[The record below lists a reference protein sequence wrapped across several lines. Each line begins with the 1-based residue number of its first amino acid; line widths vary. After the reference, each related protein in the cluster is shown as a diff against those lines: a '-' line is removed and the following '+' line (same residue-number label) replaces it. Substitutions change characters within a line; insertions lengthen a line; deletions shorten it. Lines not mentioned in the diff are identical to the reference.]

1 MSTGN
6 ACPRPAHVSP
16 TVESKP
22 LAALSSC
29 SAQHRASP
37 KIPCAF
43 EEGNLASDQNK
54 GGQVFLPVSILE
66 RLEFRGLSSVSC
78 FVLQDMHTDTGP
90 LGWRWGGSLTCR
102 PREWP
107 LHLEQPLPSTDHS
120 EERAPAHLFLNQTF
134 FLQLQQFI
142 PQRVGSGAGS
152 RKQLSRPFSCSV
164 FGGKGGG
171 PTYLGACV
179 ALGSHHAKLLK
190 GSLGSGQQLTHAP
203 GISVVLPRVPFTSPR
218 CQEASVHAAPSFW
231 CRWSPLPGL
240 SESVLELPSDVP
252 AGGISWEPW
261 PRPGGSLITRAPRAP
276 APAFPPGHL
285 CSFWADTCSCTAS
298 LWRQPGTRSRPAR
311 QGHQESAGVPRW
323 GCHRLGPL

>member
-1 MSTGN
+1 MQTQ
-6 ACPRPAHVSP
+6 RV
-16 TVESKP
+16 
-22 LAALSSC
+22 AAAPGATT
-29 SAQHRASP
+29 AQHGSSGR
-37 KIPCAF
+37 
-43 EEGNLASDQNK
+43 EGS
-54 GGQVFLPVSILE
+54 
-66 RLEFRGLSSVSC
+66 
-78 FVLQDMHTDTGP
+78 
-90 LGWRWGGSLTCR
+90 
-102 PREWP
+102 
-107 LHLEQPLPSTDHS
+107 
-120 EERAPAHLFLNQTF
+120 AHLFLNQTF

-152 RKQLSRPFSCSV
+152 RKQLSWPFSCSV

-252 AGGISWEPW
+252 AGSISWEPW

-311 QGHQESAGVPRW
+311 QGLQESAGVPRW
-323 GCHRLGPL
+323 GCHRRGPL

>member
-1 MSTGN
+1 MQTQ
-6 ACPRPAHVSP
+6 RV
-16 TVESKP
+16 
-22 LAALSSC
+22 AAAPGATT
-29 SAQHRASP
+29 AQHGSSGR
-37 KIPCAF
+37 
-43 EEGNLASDQNK
+43 EGS
-54 GGQVFLPVSILE
+54 
-66 RLEFRGLSSVSC
+66 
-78 FVLQDMHTDTGP
+78 
-90 LGWRWGGSLTCR
+90 
-102 PREWP
+102 
-107 LHLEQPLPSTDHS
+107 
-120 EERAPAHLFLNQTF
+120 AHLFLNQTF

-252 AGGISWEPW
+252 AGSISWEPW
-261 PRPGGSLITRAPRAP
+261 PRPGGSLITRALGRKEGREREPGIHLFSFWRQRLVFSGPSFRAP
-276 APAFPPGHL
+276 RSPSSTLFLASPSQWTPSPPAAPGL
-285 CSFWADTCSCTAS
+285 TLVSDS
-298 LWRQPGTRSRPAR
+298 
-311 QGHQESAGVPRW
+311 GV
-323 GCHRLGPL
+323 